1 MHQIG
6 IPRDAKFVTLY
17 EMDWGLCSTDDINLN
32 RKLCLLAEAV
42 FASILGAYMGI
53 VSKELR
59 MTCPYGDPKIVFDW
73 AGACTHSSLSESQR
87 LIGKNKQPKGSTRQR
102 IPGSDERKTSAIWF
116 HHCNRSLKR
125 IKNKQI
131 LIHEYFKV
139 FEKKTVVFE
148 KRLTPWSSCNIAS
161 K

>member
-1 MHQIG
+1 MGGLSKRKIDHESREMGAKCAYDKCLMHQIG

-17 EMDWGLCSTDDINLN
+17 KMDWGLCSTDNINLN

-102 IPGSDERKTSAIWF
+102 IPGSDERKTSAI
-116 HHCNRSLKR
+116 
-125 IKNKQI
+125 
-131 LIHEYFKV
+131 
-139 FEKKTVVFE
+139 
-148 KRLTPWSSCNIAS
+148 
-161 K
+161 